1 MVAPANTP
9 PAAVAP
15 REGIRTWLLI
25 AAAVALVTGFN
36 LWVLYGG
43 RGGLPKPPT
52 FPEGTV
58 VATLI
63 GGERLTF
70 APGKLHPGG
79 VIVCQAS
86 GIQVGVE
93 VPRPGRTATTHAM
106 SSDQE
111 HGATIVVS
119 ADPKGRVTARCS

>member
-1 MVAPANTP
+1 VVA
-9 PAAVAP
+9 
-15 REGIRTWLLI
+15 
-25 AAAVALVTGFN
+25 FN

-43 RGGLPKPPT
+43 HKGLPTPPS

-58 VATLI
+58 VATLT
-63 GGERLTF
+63 GGDMRTF
-70 APGKLHPGG
+70 APGKLHSGE

-111 HGATIVVS
+111 HGATIVVR
-119 ADPKGRVTARCS
+119 ADAAGRITARCS

>member
-1 MVAPANTP
+1 VSSGVEVASATEP
-9 PAAVAP
+9 P
-15 REGIRTWLLI
+15 REGRRTWLLI
-25 AAAVALVTGFN
+25 GVAIAVVVVFN

-43 RGGLPKPPT
+43 SKRLPTPPA

-58 VATLI
+58 AATLT
-63 GGERLTF
+63 GGNQMTF
-70 APGKLHPGG
+70 APGKLHRGE
-79 VIVCQAS
+79 VVVCQAS

-111 HGATIVVS
+111 HGATIVVRT
-119 ADPKGRVTARCS
+119 APDGRVTARCS